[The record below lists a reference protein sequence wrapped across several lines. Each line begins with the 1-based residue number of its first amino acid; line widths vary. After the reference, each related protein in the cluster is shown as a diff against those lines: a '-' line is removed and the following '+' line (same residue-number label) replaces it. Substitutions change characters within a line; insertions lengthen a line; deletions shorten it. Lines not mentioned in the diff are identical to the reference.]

1 MKMMIKQ
8 MMRIV
13 LNQRILMTGMTS
25 KKMLPKRIEFR
36 RMKRNRLRK
45 KISHL

>member
-1 MKMMIKQ
+1 MMIKQ

-25 KKMLPKRIEFR
+25 KKMLPKRKQFR
-36 RMKRNRLRK
+36 RMKKNRLRK